1 MSGVVGTLVATRI
14 LIATAAGLTM
24 VIATVGCTTMRAV
37 SHTERPLEE
46 VLRTGDHIVVYED
59 TGRILDMRY
68 VLIDGGTLR
77 GSLAADGLTPVAVEL
92 DRIERVEVERL
103 AAGRSSLAVA
113 GGIILAP
120 IAALG
125 LGLGLA
131 EQ

>member
-1 MSGVVGTLVATRI
+1 MRNLIVVVAA
-14 LIATAAGLTM
+14 LAVL
-24 VIATVGCTTMRAV
+24 ATVCGCTSMREV
-37 SHTERPLEE
+37 RLTKRPLEE

-92 DRIERVEVERL
+92 VRIERVEVERL